1 MGNNAGEPGNE
12 VGEPRDA
19 AKGPKRTRGQSSA
32 ESGLRQIGA
41 EVSGRAGG
49 PAGGDGAREP
59 RPTFGTQG
67 PEPGMKGR
75 VASGG

>member
-12 VGEPRDA
+12 VGGPWDA
-19 AKGPKRTRGQSSA
+19 AKGPKRTGGDRAGQKVVFSRQ
-32 ESGLRQIGA
+32 ELR
-41 EVSGRAGG
+41 SAGG

-59 RPTFGTQG
+59 RPAFGTRG